1 MGHVSESKLSVGR
14 GGRVIALLLLSAST
28 VVGLV
33 NPSRA
38 QFEFVPQPTAPVPL
52 DTGTITR
59 ATNPPKVGLE
69 VGIIPDLNG
78 DDEDSAAIA
87 FDPTVGSDVFT
98 AALGMGALAPEALAE
113 LNTTNATASY
123 SYMLSMAPTSAGGTS
138 MSAMCFTDSAACAA
152 VSQVINHAI
161 PISTDRR
168 ALEASEGESST
179 VQALFKRAMAKCVRE
194 KLGAGGVTLAE
205 ASNSCRE
212 TVDLPGLL
220 DHPAAATSGAGGGGI
235 FGGGAGNDE
244 LRLSTLMFKRGKDD
258 AISQSFAGV
267 QYIGRT
273 DSLTQNFE
281 LTAQE
286 FQQKFGDV
294 VFISKPQENAKAVDH
309 YLKKLT
315 PWEATGEDE
324 GSWEDRLRDPVQLD
338 NVCAAPVS
346 LEVSRY
352 CWARYYYQLIQWM
365 IVAQCNYYNSVYT
378 SADAHLLP
386 MTPRGDQI
394 GGENCN
400 GLNLSG
406 ADAGTCPGPWE
417 VLAKDW
423 DRARTDLSIPGYA
436 VGRGTAEAF
445 FFAYRREVAQGED
458 FFGSLISGLL
468 SSIPL
473 VGGVVPT
480 LSCSGADMNGP
491 YEFTRVA
498 RDWGRQRFPTWA
510 ATAMRFANSRA
521 LLFTRDIVTTAWT
534 TIQQFSASA
543 EYKDMAELGRQL
555 LQAQYSER
563 NEAQIQ
569 HELELLGDM
578 LRKLELEAK
587 LARTNQSSS

>member
-1 MGHVSESKLSVGR
+1 MGHVSDNKPRGG
-14 GGRVIALLLLSAST
+14 GGRVIALLSLS
-28 VVGLV
+28 GLIV
-33 NPSRA
+33 IGAENQSIA

-69 VGIIPDLNG
+69 LAIIPDLNG
-78 DDEDSAAIA
+78 DDEESASIA

-98 AALGMGALAPEALAE
+98 TALGGGALAPEALAE

-194 KLGAGGVTLAE
+194 KLGTGGISLAE

-212 TVDLPGLL
+212 TIDLPGLL
-220 DHPAAATSGAGGGGI
+220 DHPQATPDGPPAGG
-235 FGGGAGNDE
+235 ATDE
-244 LRLSTLMFKRGKDD
+244 LRLSTLMFRRRKDST
-258 AISQSFAGV
+258 ISQSFLGEG
-267 QYIGRT
+267 QYVNKS
-273 DSLTQNFE
+273 DALENNFK
-281 LTAQE
+281 LTAEE
-286 FQQKFGDV
+286 FKRKFGDV
-294 VFISKPQENAKAVDH
+294 VFISKPQQNAKAVDH

-324 GSWEDRLRDPVQLD
+324 VAWEDRLGDPSQLD
-338 NVCAAPVS
+338 AQVCTDPVS

-352 CWARYYYQLIQWM
+352 CWARYYYQLIQWL

-436 VGRGTAEAF
+436 VSRGTAEAF
-445 FFAYRREVAQGED
+445 FFAYRREVAQGQD
-458 FFGSLISGLL
+458 FFGSLLSGLL
-468 SSIPL
+468 SGIPL
-473 VGGVVPT
+473 IGGVVPT
-480 LSCSGADMNGP
+480 LSCAGADLNGP

-498 RDWGRQRFPTWA
+498 SEWGRQRFPTWA
-510 ATAMRFANSRA
+510 STAMRFANSRA

-563 NEAQIQ
+563 KEAQLQ

>member
-1 MGHVSESKLSVGR
+1 
-14 GGRVIALLLLSAST
+14 
-28 VVGLV
+28 
-33 NPSRA
+33 
-38 QFEFVPQPTAPVPL
+38 
-52 DTGTITR
+52 
-59 ATNPPKVGLE
+59 
-69 VGIIPDLNG
+69 
-78 DDEDSAAIA
+78 
-87 FDPTVGSDVFT
+87 
-98 AALGMGALAPEALAE
+98 
-113 LNTTNATASY
+113 
-123 SYMLSMAPTSAGGTS
+123 
-138 MSAMCFTDSAACAA
+138 
-152 VSQVINHAI
+152 
-161 PISTDRR
+161 
-168 ALEASEGESST
+168 
-179 VQALFKRAMAKCVRE
+179 
-194 KLGAGGVTLAE
+194 
-205 ASNSCRE
+205 
-212 TVDLPGLL
+212 
-220 DHPAAATSGAGGGGI
+220 
-235 FGGGAGNDE
+235 
-244 LRLSTLMFKRGKDD
+244 
-258 AISQSFAGV
+258 
-267 QYIGRT
+267 
-273 DSLTQNFE
+273 
-281 LTAQE
+281 
-286 FQQKFGDV
+286 
-294 VFISKPQENAKAVDH
+294 
-309 YLKKLT
+309 
-315 PWEATGEDE
+315 
-324 GSWEDRLRDPVQLD
+324 
-338 NVCAAPVS
+338 
-346 LEVSRY
+346 
-352 CWARYYYQLIQWM
+352 M